1 MRTSMLFATR
11 IVALNHHQPLMKGI
25 DMKNSALTTATVSIS
40 EAANDQL
47 PLPQFQQLLTCE
59 EVCRVFKIT
68 RVTLY
73 KHIENGTFTRPMKFG
88 ERLSRW
94 LVSDVQKVFDAR
106 CAGATADEV
115 RQLVSQIHAEREQ
128 RRIAA

>member
-1 MRTSMLFATR
+1 
-11 IVALNHHQPLMKGI
+11 
-25 DMKNSALTTATVSIS
+25 MKNSALTAATASTS

-47 PLPQFQQLLTCE
+47 PLPQFQQILTCE

-73 KHIENGTFTRPMKFG
+73 KHIENGTFMKPIKLG

-94 LVSDVQKVFDAR
+94 LVNDVQRVFDAR
-106 CAGATADEV
+106 CAGADTNTVKEIVA
-115 RQLVSQIHAEREQ
+115 QIHKEREQ